1 MENPGRGKEERD
13 TQGGD
18 GEEKGEMR
26 SGHARLSCR
35 GSGASEPAKK
45 GGRGNQM
52 KALFPMFVIVVETH
66 GELRGKKRRPTS
78 SYDSEGAGE
87 NPEELS

>member
-1 MENPGRGKEERD
+1 
-13 TQGGD
+13 
-18 GEEKGEMR
+18 
-26 SGHARLSCR
+26 
-35 GSGASEPAKK
+35 
-45 GGRGNQM
+45 M

-78 SYDSEGAGE
+78 SYESEGAGE